1 MKILAIRGKNL
12 ASIAGEFEIDF
23 TREPLRSAGIFAIC
37 GATGAGKSTILDAL
51 CLALFNNT
59 PRTTGTESIKLQ
71 DVGKEQIS
79 QGDKRQILRRGT
91 TDGYAEVDFL
101 AIDGKIYRSHWHIRR
116 AGNRITGKLQPVDWR
131 VYEQGTQSEIASR
144 ITESENKLKE
154 LTGLTYEQFT
164 RTVLLAQNEFA
175 RFLKARKDE
184 KAEVLEKLTGTEI
197 YSVISNTVYV
207 KSAEAKAAW
216 KQTAGQLSDIHLLTE
231 GELTV
236 FNEKL
241 KNLQDEEATIRQE
254 QSVILR
260 KLEWFSR
267 YAGLQRE
274 ISEAQ
279 IIFQEARQAV
289 EANRPQEEFLKQ
301 IESIESAS
309 PIWHNRRK
317 YAHDL
322 TEQKTRLTE
331 KSAEFATA
339 EEQAVQTTLAYDQ
352 CKKILEACTEAYNT
366 LQPELKK
373 ARETDVRIKSA
384 EEQLSDCMKKQ
395 SLAIQNRE
403 KQETLLAE
411 KQNRI
416 QALKEQTAALDNW
429 FEKSRK
435 HEPMFSQTNL
445 ISDYLASALKA
456 IEENK
461 ETEKSVQLLTVE
473 LEKISSRQKD
483 IISLQ
488 NKAEAALNEKS
499 KEKDSI
505 LKKSESLNIVKLR
518 NDRKELQSQKDELQE
533 YFNYSQKLIDYQVEI
548 NKKESLCGQFR
559 HSCEN
564 LQEKSSEYT
573 LKISEGLIRQET
585 SQQLYEKAQQ
595 AANSSISGLR
605 LQLIPGTPCPV
616 CGSCDHPAADTHAE
630 KEPALHLLKS
640 ECEKYESLYR
650 QLSEEKIR
658 IEQDLLHTRE
668 SLRISETELSGMR
681 SVCEE
686 ILIKLNSL
694 SSHTGAPAKPNPE
707 NQEQVRRQL
716 SIITGE
722 LQSIE
727 KQESDY
733 EIYNQQIQEISDE
746 IGHFQL
752 EQNRLNELIRT
763 SKEEEHR
770 ITANLLKEKTV
781 SDKLKQQV
789 SEILEKLNDK
799 ITIDNWQARWE
810 IQPVLFCREL
820 SEATEKWQSRQQ
832 EYERIQKAI
841 TQLQAEINEGT
852 HTLEN
857 LRLNEEETLLACRRQ
872 TTVWERLKSERQQL
886 LQGKNADETELVHR
900 QRIQEHTGKLE
911 QSRKNMEEKNATRQ
925 KLQGEIG
932 QLQQNTGILEEQ
944 YNRYSKLLSD
954 WLASYNLTAK
964 LPLTDTTL
972 SALIEVEPEEI
983 KKRRDQ
989 VNLLYQQYTVA
1000 QATLSERETQL
1011 SRHLQLPDKPDNEN
1025 ESSEKLNLC
1034 LEVTKQKLEA
1044 INQDKTEIAIALR
1057 THEQCCTQAG
1067 ELRQKLE
1074 LQTGIMEQWGKLDD
1088 LIGSQSGYKFKEI
1101 AQGYTLDI
1109 LLGYANKQLKEL
1121 SPRYQLQRVE
1131 NELAL
1136 QIIDHDMCDEI
1147 RSVYSLSGGESFLI
1161 SLALALGLSA
1171 FASHNHHE
1179 ENLFIDEG
1187 FGSLDAKTLQIA
1199 MDALER
1205 LRIQG
1210 RKVGV
1215 ISHISEMAERIPVQI
1230 LVEKAGNGKSK
1241 VKIIS

>member
-23 TREPLRSAGIFAIC
+23 AREPLRSAGIFAIC

-59 PRTTGTESIKLQ
+59 PRTTGTENIKLQ

-101 AIDGKIYRSHWHIRR
+101 GVNGKIYRSHWHIRR
-116 AGNRITGKLQPVDWR
+116 AGNRIAGKLQPVDWR
-131 VYEQGTQSEIASR
+131 VYEQGSQSEVASR
-144 ITESENKLKE
+144 ITESESKLKE

-216 KQTAGQLSDIHLLTE
+216 KQTAERLSDIHLLTE

-236 FNEKL
+236 FNENL
-241 KNLQDEEATIRQE
+241 KKLQDEEASTRQE
-254 QSVILR
+254 QAAILR
-260 KLEWFSR
+260 KLEWFNR
-267 YAGLQRE
+267 YAALQQETR
-274 ISEAQ
+274 EAQ
-279 IIFQEARQAV
+279 IILQEARQAV
-289 EANRPQEEFLKQ
+289 EENRPQEECLKQ
-301 IESIESAS
+301 MESVESAS
-309 PIWHNRRK
+309 PVWHNRRK

-322 TEQKTRLTE
+322 AEQKSLLTQ
-331 KSAEFATA
+331 KSSAFADA
-339 EEQAVQTTLAYDQ
+339 EEQAEQTASAYDQ
-352 CKKILEACTEAYNT
+352 CKKILEAYTEAYST

-384 EEQLSDCMKKQ
+384 EDQLSDCVKKQ
-395 SLAIQNRE
+395 SLAMQNRQ

-411 KQNRI
+411 KGSKI
-416 QALKEQTAALDNW
+416 QALREQTAALESW
-429 FEKSRK
+429 FAKNRK
-435 HEPMFSQTNL
+435 HEPMFIQADL
-445 ISDYLASALKA
+445 ISEYLASALKA

-461 ETEKSVQLLTVE
+461 ETEKSIQLLTLE
-473 LEKISSRQKD
+473 LEQISSRQKE
-483 IISLQ
+483 ILSLQ
-488 NKAEAALNEKS
+488 NKAEVTLIERS

-505 LKKSESLNIVKLR
+505 LAKFKSLDIVKLR
-518 NDRKELQSQKDELQE
+518 NTRKELQSLKDELQE
-533 YFNYSQKLIDYQVEI
+533 YFNYSQKLIDYQIEI
-548 NKKESLCGQFR
+548 DQKKSLCGQFR
-559 HSCEN
+559 QSSEN
-564 LQEKSSEYT
+564 LQETLNECK
-573 LKISEGLIRQET
+573 LKIREALIRKET

-595 AANSSISGLR
+595 AANSNITGLR

-616 CGSCDHPAADTHAE
+616 CGSCDHPAADTQPE

-640 ECEKYESLYR
+640 ECEKYESLHR
-650 QLSEEKIR
+650 HLNEEKVR
-658 IEQDLLHTRE
+658 IEQNLLHARE
-668 SLRISETELSGMR
+668 SLRISESELSGMQN
-681 SVCEE
+681 VYEE
-686 ILIKLNSL
+686 ASLKLKL
-694 SSHTGAPAKPNPE
+694 PSSHTRASTKPNQE
-707 NQEQVRRQL
+707 NQEQIRKQL
-716 SIITGE
+716 SIITVE
-722 LQSIE
+722 LQSIDQ
-727 KQESDY
+727 QESDY
-733 EIYNQQIQEISDE
+733 EKHNSSLQEIADK
-746 IGHFQL
+746 IGRLQL

-763 SKEEEHR
+763 SKEEEHH

-789 SEILEKLNDK
+789 SEILEKLNNK
-799 ITIDNWQARWE
+799 ITIDNWQKRWE
-810 IQPVLFCREL
+810 THPIQFCREL
-820 SEATEKWQSRQQ
+820 SEAARKWQFRQQ
-832 EYERIQKAI
+832 QNDQIQNTI

-852 HTLEN
+852 RTLEN
-857 LRLNEEETLLACRRQ
+857 LRLNEKETIFAFRQQ
-872 TTVWERLKSERQQL
+872 TTILESLKNERQQL
-886 LQGKNADETELVHR
+886 LLGKNADETELIHQ
-900 QRIQEHTGKLE
+900 QRMQKQTGKLE
-911 QSRKNMEEKNATRQ
+911 QSRKNMEEKNANRQ
-925 KLQGEIG
+925 QLKGEIG
-932 QLQQNTGILEEQ
+932 QLQQNIGILGAQ
-944 YNRYSKLLSD
+944 YEHYSKLLSD
-954 WLASYNLTAK
+954 WLVSYNLTAK
-964 LPLTDTTL
+964 HPLTDTTL
-972 SALIEVEPEEI
+972 SALIEVTPEEI
-983 KKRRDQ
+983 KKERDHI
-989 VNLLYQQYTVA
+989 NILYQQYTVA

-1011 SRHLQLPDKPDNEN
+1011 GRHLQLPDMPDNEN
-1025 ESSEKLNLC
+1025 ENSEKLSLY
-1034 LEVTKQKLEA
+1034 LDVTKQKLET

-1057 THEQCCTQAG
+1057 THKQGCAQAG

-1088 LIGSQSGYKFKEI
+1088 LIGSQSGNKFKEI